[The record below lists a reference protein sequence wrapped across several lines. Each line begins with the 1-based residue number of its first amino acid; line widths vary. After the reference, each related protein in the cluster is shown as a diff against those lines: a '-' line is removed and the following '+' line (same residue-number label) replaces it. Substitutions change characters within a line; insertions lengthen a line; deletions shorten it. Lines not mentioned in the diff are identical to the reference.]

1 MDYAQQLAF
10 FANILEQ
17 KRLVTALEGN
27 ASMID
32 RNAGLT
38 YITPSGRMKLLLQK
52 EDISVMGENGTQV
65 GGRGKRSSE
74 YLLHEAVYR
83 TRPDVNAVVHCHCP
97 YLTAYALRY
106 QDFIV
111 PENCSLHAVF
121 RRFVCLPYG
130 KNGTHEIHR
139 QPSLSARRTR
149 RCMREQFHGKLYRAA
164 GSSGGAGKDTVAG
177 GADLG
182 ICRGRCQH
190 RPVRRLRPRRRF
202 S

>member
-111 PENCSLHAVF
+111 PEN
-121 RRFVCLPYG
+121 
-130 KNGTHEIHR
+130 
-139 QPSLSARRTR
+139 
-149 RCMREQFHGKLYRAA
+149 
-164 GSSGGAGKDTVAG
+164 
-177 GADLG
+177 
-182 ICRGRCQH
+182 
-190 RPVRRLRPRRRF
+190 
-202 S
+202 

>member
-139 QPSLSARRTR
+139 GIETALSDSPVCLLSADTALYALAIPWKAVSGCWKQRRGWQR
-149 RCMREQFHGKLYRAA
+149 HCGW
-164 GSSGGAGKDTVAG
+164 
-177 GADLG
+177 
-182 ICRGRCQH
+182 RGRS
-190 RPVRRLRPRRRF
+190 RYL
-202 S
+202 